1 MKYPDVLMIE
11 MKLRGFSPRT
21 EKAYR
26 YWNDKFLAWFKGQPL
41 QVRQRDL
48 DTFLLNLDP
57 EGNRRNGRHQATA
70 ALRFYYTEILKRKFT
85 WRYPKVGKR
94 VPRVLSRQE
103 ITAMLAQA
111 KNIRHR
117 MLLLLLYGS
126 GLRVS
131 EAVKVQW
138 QDIDLEQGMLL
149 VREGKGNKDRYVVLS
164 QEFVTLCKGT
174 RNATESFLFSTRS
187 GHITIRTAQ
196 EVVKELAARAGIHR
210 RVHPHMLRTSFATH
224 LLGDDVPLWQIQK
237 LLGHA
242 KAETTQL
249 YLSTSTIPL
258 EGVQSPLDQSRVNVQ
273 HASEQENHNAYIHN
287 LTYLTNKEHGRTRD
301 QNRYNHGKRTDC
313 HTERYPQERGV

>member
-1 MKYPDVLMIE
+1 MKYPDVLMME

-21 EKAYR
+21 AKTYC

-48 DTFLLNLDP
+48 DAFLLMLADR
-57 EGNRRNGRHQATA
+57 GCARGQHQATA
-70 ALRFYYTEILKRKFT
+70 ALRFYYTEILKRKFG
-85 WRYPKVGKR
+85 WRYPKIGKR

-103 ITAMLAQA
+103 IYAMLTQA

-117 MLLLLLYGS
+117 LLLLLLYGS

-138 QDIDLEQGMLL
+138 QDIDLDQGMLL
-149 VREGKGNKDRYVVLS
+149 VHEGKGNKDRYVVLS

-174 RNATESFLFSTRS
+174 QNAAESFLFPTRS

-196 EVVKELAARAGIHR
+196 EVVKQISTRAGILR
-210 RVHPHMLRTSFATH
+210 RIHPHMLRASFATH
-224 LLGDDVPLWQIQK
+224 LLADGTSLWQIQK

-249 YLSTSTIPL
+249 YLNRSTIPL
-258 EGVQSPLDQSRVNVQ
+258 VGIRSPVDKSHQT
-273 HASEQENHNAYIHN
+273 NAHKP
-287 LTYLTNKEHGRTRD
+287 L
-301 QNRYNHGKRTDC
+301 
-313 HTERYPQERGV
+313 

>member
-1 MKYPDVLMIE
+1 MKYPDVLLME

-21 EKAYR
+21 MKAYC
-26 YWNDKFLAWFKGQPL
+26 YWNDKFLVWFKGQPL

-48 DTFLLNLDP
+48 DTFLLGLADASST
-57 EGNRRNGRHQATA
+57 RSQHQATA
-70 ALRFYYTEILKRKFT
+70 ALRFYYAEILKRKFV
-85 WRYPKVGKR
+85 WRYPKIGKR

-103 ITAMLAQA
+103 IGAMLAQA
-111 KNIRHR
+111 KNLRHR

-149 VREGKGNKDRYVVLS
+149 VRQGKGNKDRYVVLS
-164 QEFVTLCKGT
+164 AEFVSHCRAYGKTTFAGT
-174 RNATESFLFSTRS
+174 SHVFSARS
-187 GHITIRTAQ
+187 GHLTIRTAQ
-196 EVVKELAARAGIHR
+196 EVVKELAARAGVQR
-210 RVHPHMLRTSFATH
+210 RVHPHMLRASFATH

-287 LTYLTNKEHGRTRD
+287 LTYLTNKEHGS
-301 QNRYNHGKRTDC
+301 
-313 HTERYPQERGV
+313 